1 MKLTRIM
8 FSEGIT
14 HGMVVWFLIGSLLG
28 VMLFI
33 KLYLLEALIPATLE
47 MSEIT
52 LPALP
57 PTRNQA
63 AYDSYLNGIDHG
75 LDGAHERSIAQYTR
89 AVVEDPEFSLAGAAL
104 SQAHSAMYFVGTDP
118 TEERLTMARNAVD
131 RAFQLDADLP
141 EAHLALAY
149 VYYRGSNDY
158 ERALEELAIAEPHF
172 PDNVN
177 LLKTRAYMYRSI
189 GEWNAALYELERASE
204 IEPEN
209 VELLEEQALTHL
221 LNRDYL
227 IAESFLNKVIEQAPE
242 HEAVQIQIAMIG
254 LRRDGNS
261 SSLAVAGQSF
271 LGSGRPWM
279 SWLAAFI
286 QRDYVAARQA
296 LDETVSDTLVW
307 EEGYMPKAL
316 AYGLTQHWAG
326 NVEIAQ
332 LYFQDARE
340 ILEQDLETDPENPD
354 LLIALGEAL
363 AHLGAQQSAVRMA
376 RRVIEVPPV
385 SNDLFSAPRYRLSA
399 ARVLA
404 AAGDYEGAIAELE
417 TYLSS
422 PGRYSLNGVLSDP
435 RFDVLLDKPGFSA
448 LINRHR

>member
-1 MKLTRIM
+1 M

-14 HGMVVWFLIGSLLG
+14 HGVVVWFLIGSLLG

-33 KLYLLEALIPATLE
+33 KLYLREVLIPATLE
-47 MSEIT
+47 TSEIV
-52 LPALP
+52 LPIIPL
-57 PTRNQA
+57 TSSQV
-63 AYDSYLNGIDHG
+63 AYDAYLNGIDHG
-75 LDGAHERSIAQYTR
+75 LDGDHERSIAQHTR
-89 AVVEDPEFSLAGAAL
+89 AVEEDPEFSIAWAAL

-118 TEERLTMARNAVD
+118 TEQRLTLARNTVD

-149 VYYRGSNDY
+149 VYYRGSSDY

-172 PDNVN
+172 PGNVN
-177 LLKTRAYMYRSI
+177 LLKTRAFMYRSI

-221 LNRDYL
+221 LRRDYL
-227 IAESFLNKVIEQAPE
+227 IAESFMDKALEQVPE
-242 HEAVQIQIAMIG
+242 YEPAQIQKAMIR
-254 LRRDGNS
+254 LHRDGDS
-261 SSLAVAGQSF
+261 SSLAVAGRSF

-286 QRDYVAARQA
+286 QRDYAAARQA
-296 LDETVSDTLVW
+296 LDETASNTLVW
-307 EEGYMPKAL
+307 EEGYMPKPL

-326 NVEIAQ
+326 NFEIAQ

-340 ILEQDLETDPENPD
+340 ILEQDLETDLENPD

-363 AHLGAQQSAVRMA
+363 AYLGAQQSAVRMA

-435 RFDVLLDKPGFSA
+435 RFDVLLDKPGFPG